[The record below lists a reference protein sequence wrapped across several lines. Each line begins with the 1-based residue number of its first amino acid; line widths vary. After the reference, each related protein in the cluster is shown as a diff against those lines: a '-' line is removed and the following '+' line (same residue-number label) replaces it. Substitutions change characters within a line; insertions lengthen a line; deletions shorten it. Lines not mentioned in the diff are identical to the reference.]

1 MTTKADS
8 EKSFEDEWELVRHI
22 CDTINSG
29 TQEDVIK
36 LISETD
42 FTGKKTAIDVAI
54 NAIELTPE
62 NINANSDI
70 LKKFVEQADFK
81 AMNLG
86 FKEKFRFGVLIEV
99 LGIKV

>member
-1 MTTKADS
+1 MTTKEDL
-8 EKSFEDEWELVRHI
+8 EKSFEDEWKLVLHI
-22 CDTINSG
+22 CDTNNSG
-29 TQEDVIK
+29 TQKDVIK

-62 NINANSDI
+62 NIKANSDI
-70 LKKFVEQADFK
+70 LMKFVEQADYK
-81 AMNLG
+81 AMDLG

>member
-1 MTTKADS
+1 LTTKADS
-8 EKSFEDEWELVRHI
+8 EKSFEDEWELALHI
-22 CDTINSG
+22 CDTNNSG

>member
-1 MTTKADS
+1 MTSKAVS
-8 EKSFEDEWELVRHI
+8 EKSFEDEWELALHI
-22 CDTINSG
+22 CDTNNSG

-62 NINANSDI
+62 NINVNSDI

-86 FKEKFRFGVLIEV
+86 FKEKFRFQVLVGVLDCSH
-99 LGIKV
+99 

>member
-1 MTTKADS
+1 MTSKAVS
-8 EKSFEDEWELVRHI
+8 EKSFEDDWELALHI
-22 CDTINSG
+22 CDTNNSG

-42 FTGKKTAIDVAI
+42 FTGKKTAIDLAI

-62 NINANSDI
+62 NINVNSDI
-70 LKKFVEQADFK
+70 LKKFVEQSDFK